1 MTATPRVRLDVWSD
15 YVCPFCYLELPQ
27 LARLQEEFG
36 DRIAIEWHAFELRP
50 EPTPTLDPAGD
61 YLRRTW
67 DRAVYPL
74 AAEYGMVLRLPPVQ
88 PRSRLALEAAEF
100 AREHDRFEAFHLA
113 VFQAF
118 FEEGRDIGDLAVLT
132 DLAHRVGLDA
142 QALERSLVAGDYSDL
157 VLHAEDRAETLGI
170 TAVPTLLLRS
180 AQAPIED
187 AQALDGALPFADLAA
202 AVRGQLAAAEA
213 SVAPPA
219 PVPETAPR

>member
-36 DRIAIEWHAFELRP
+36 DQLAIEWHAFELRP

-67 DRAVYPL
+67 DRAVYPM

-100 AREHDRFEAFHLA
+100 AREQDRFDAFHLA

-118 FEEGRDIGDLAVLT
+118 FEEGRDIGELDVLLDLARRT
-132 DLAHRVGLDA
+132 GLDSE
-142 QALERSLVAGDYSDL
+142 ALRVSLARGDHTDV
-157 VLHAEDRAETLGI
+157 VLHAEDRAEALGI

-180 AQAPIED
+180 AGAPVEE
-187 AQALDGALPFADLAA
+187 ARALDGAVPFAQLAA
-202 AVRGQLAAAEA
+202 AVRAQLEAAGA
-213 SVAPPA
+213 
-219 PVPETAPR
+219 

>member
-36 DRIAIEWHAFELRP
+36 ERLAIEWHAFELRP

-61 YLRRTW
+61 YLRHTW

-74 AAEYGMVLRLPPVQ
+74 AAEYGMTLRLPPVQ

-100 AREHDRFEAFHLA
+100 AREHDRFDAFHLA
-113 VFQAF
+113 VFRAF
-118 FEEGRDIGDLAVLT
+118 FEKGRDIGDLGVLSE
-132 DLAHRVGLDA
+132 LARRVGLDA
-142 QALERSLVAGDYSDL
+142 QALEASLAAGDYSDL
-157 VLHAEDRAETLGI
+157 VLHAEDRAEALGI

-180 AQAPIED
+180 AEAPIEE
-187 AQALDGALPFADLAA
+187 AQALDGALPFEQLAA
-202 AVRGQLAAAEA
+202 AVRAQLDASAAPR
-213 SVAPPA
+213 V

>member
-27 LARLQEEFG
+27 LARLQEAFG
-36 DRIAIEWHAFELRP
+36 ERLAIEWHAFELRP
-50 EPTPTLDPAGD
+50 EPTPTLDPTGD

-74 AAEYGMVLRLPPVQ
+74 AAEYGMTLRLPPVQ

-100 AREHDRFEAFHLA
+100 AREHDRFDAFHLA
-113 VFQAF
+113 VFRAF
-118 FEEGRDIGDLAVLT
+118 FEEGRDIGDLGVLSE
-132 DLAHRVGLDA
+132 LARRVGLDA
-142 QALERSLVAGDYSDL
+142 QALEASLAAGDYSDL
-157 VLHAEDRAETLGI
+157 VLHAEDRAEALGI

-180 AQAPIED
+180 AEAPIEE
-187 AQALDGALPFADLAA
+187 AQALDGALPFAQLVT
-202 AVRGQLAAAEA
+202 AVRAQLDASAAPR
-213 SVAPPA
+213 V

>member
-27 LARLQEEFG
+27 LERLQEEFG
-36 DRIAIEWHAFELRP
+36 DRLAIEWHAFELRP
-50 EPTPTLDPAGD
+50 YPAPTLDPAGD

-74 AAEYGMVLRLPPVQ
+74 AAEYGMTLRLPPVQ

-100 AREHDRFEAFHLA
+100 AREHDRFDTFHLA

-118 FEEGRDIGDLAVLT
+118 FEEGRDIGEQEVLLELA
-132 DLAHRVGLDA
+132 RRSGLDGE
-142 QALERSLVAGDYSDL
+142 ALRASLVRGDHTEV
-157 VLHAEDRAETLGI
+157 VLHAEDRAEALGI
-170 TAVPTLLLRS
+170 TAVPALLLRS

-187 AQALDGALPFADLAA
+187 AQVLDGALPFVQLAA
-202 AVRGQLAAAEA
+202 AVRAQLD
-213 SVAPPA
+213 
-219 PVPETAPR
+219 TADA